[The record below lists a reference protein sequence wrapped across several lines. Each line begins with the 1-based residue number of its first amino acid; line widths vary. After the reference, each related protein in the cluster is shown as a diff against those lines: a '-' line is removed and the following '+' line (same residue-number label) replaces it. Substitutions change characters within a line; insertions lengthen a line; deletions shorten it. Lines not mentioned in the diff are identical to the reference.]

1 MVFKENEKMCSNV
14 FIDEMKRRK
23 DLYENKNRGNEQ
35 IEIKQGILD
44 NLCVVSG
51 DPVFF
56 VYSLRNEEGLPV
68 L

>member
-1 MVFKENEKMCSNV
+1 MVFKENEKMSNNV

-23 DLYENKNRGNEQ
+23 NLYENKNRGSEQ
-35 IEIKQGILD
+35 IETQQGILD

-51 DPVFF
+51 NPVFF
-56 VYSLRNEEGLPV
+56 VYSLRDEEGLPV

>member
-1 MVFKENEKMCSNV
+1 MSNNV

-23 DLYENKNRGNEQ
+23 NLYENKNRGSEQ
-35 IEIKQGILD
+35 IEIQQGILD

-51 DPVFF
+51 NLVFF
-56 VYSLRNEEGLPV
+56 VYSLRDEEGLPV

>member
-1 MVFKENEKMCSNV
+1 MVFKENEKMINNV

-23 DLYENKNRGNEQ
+23 NLYENKNRGSEQ
-35 IEIKQGILD
+35 IEIQQGILD

-51 DPVFF
+51 NPVFF
-56 VYSLRNEEGLPV
+56 VYSLRDEEGLPV